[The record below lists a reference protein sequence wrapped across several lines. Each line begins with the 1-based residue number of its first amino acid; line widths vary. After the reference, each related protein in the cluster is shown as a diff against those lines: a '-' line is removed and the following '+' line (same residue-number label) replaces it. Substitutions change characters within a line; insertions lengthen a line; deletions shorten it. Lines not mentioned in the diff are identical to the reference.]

1 MILFSVINGSPQKRA
16 PIKFDEGLI
25 ARIGMDDEEAFLE
38 LYQSINQPLFAFIL
52 GLVADFHEAEDILQE
67 TYLKIRAAAHL
78 YQPQGKPMAWIF
90 TIARNLAR
98 MHFRQ
103 SQRVAD
109 ESIEDIDAEGFFSS
123 EMDHQDRIVMKNL
136 LEKLDEDERTII
148 LLHAVSGYK
157 HREIAQYLEK
167 PISTV
172 LSRYNR
178 GIKKLRK
185 ILEQAAA

>member
-16 PIKFDEGLI
+16 PIKFDESLI

-103 SQRVAD
+103 SQRVTD
-109 ESIEDIDAEGFFSS
+109 ESIEDIDAEGLFSS

>member
-16 PIKFDEGLI
+16 PIKFDESLI

-109 ESIEDIDAEGFFSS
+109 ESIEDIDAEGLFSS

>member
-1 MILFSVINGSPQKRA
+1 MILFTVINGSPPKRA
-16 PIKFDEGLI
+16 PIKLDESLI

-38 LYQSINQPLFAFIL
+38 LYQNINQPLFAFIL
-52 GLVADFHEAEDILQE
+52 GLVADFHEAQDILQE
-67 TYLKIRAAAHL
+67 TYLKIRSAAHL

-109 ESIEDIDAEGFFSS
+109 ESIEDVDAEALFSS
-123 EMDHQDRIVMKNL
+123 ELDQQDRIVMKNL

-157 HREIAQYLEK
+157 HREISQYLEK
-167 PISTV
+167 PLSTV

>member
-1 MILFSVINGSPQKRA
+1 MILFTVIDGSPQRRA
-16 PIKFDEGLI
+16 PIKFDEDLI
-25 ARIGMDDEEAFLE
+25 ARIGMDDKEAFLE
-38 LYQSINQPLFAFIL
+38 LYQSINQPLFAYIL
-52 GLVADFHEAEDILQE
+52 GLVADVNEAQDILQE
-67 TYLKIRAAAHL
+67 TYLKIRSAAHL
-78 YQPQGKPMAWIF
+78 YQAQGKPMAWIF

-103 SQRVAD
+103 SQRVVD
-109 ESIEDIDAEGFFSS
+109 ESIEDVDAEALFSS
-123 EMDHQDRIVMKNL
+123 ELDQQDRIVMKNL

-157 HREIAQYLEK
+157 HREISQYLEK
-167 PISTV
+167 PLSTV

>member
-1 MILFSVINGSPQKRA
+1 MILFTVINGSPPKRA
-16 PIKFDEGLI
+16 PIKLDESLI

-38 LYQSINQPLFAFIL
+38 LYQNINQPLFAFIL
-52 GLVADFHEAEDILQE
+52 GLVADFHEAQDILQE

-109 ESIEDIDAEGFFSS
+109 ESIEDVDAEALFSS
-123 EMDHQDRIVMKNL
+123 ELDQQDRIVMKNL

-157 HREIAQYLEK
+157 HREISQYLEK
-167 PISTV
+167 PLSTV

>member
-16 PIKFDEGLI
+16 PIKFDESLI

-38 LYQSINQPLFAFIL
+38 LYQNINQPLFAFIL
-52 GLVADFHEAEDILQE
+52 GLVADFHEAQDILQE
-67 TYLKIRAAAHL
+67 TYLKIRSAAHL

-109 ESIEDIDAEGFFSS
+109 ESIEDVDAEALFSS
-123 EMDHQDRIVMKNL
+123 ELDQQDRIVMKNL

-157 HREIAQYLEK
+157 HREISQYLEK
-167 PISTV
+167 PLSTV

>member
-16 PIKFDEGLI
+16 PIKFDESLI

>member
-1 MILFSVINGSPQKRA
+1 MILFTVINGSPPKRA
-16 PIKFDEGLI
+16 PIKLDESLI

-38 LYQSINQPLFAFIL
+38 LYQNINQPLFAFIL
-52 GLVADFHEAEDILQE
+52 GLVADFHEAQDILQE
-67 TYLKIRAAAHL
+67 TYLKIRSAAHL
-78 YQPQGKPMAWIF
+78 YQAQGKPMAWIF

-109 ESIEDIDAEGFFSS
+109 ESIEDVDAEALFSS
-123 EMDHQDRIVMKNL
+123 ELDQQDRIVMKNL

-157 HREIAQYLEK
+157 HREISQYLEK
-167 PISTV
+167 PLSTV

>member
-1 MILFSVINGSPQKRA
+1 MILFTVIDGSPQRRA
-16 PIKFDEGLI
+16 PIKFDEDLI
-25 ARIGMDDEEAFLE
+25 ARIGMDDKEAFLE
-38 LYQSINQPLFAFIL
+38 LYQSINQPLFAYIL
-52 GLVADFHEAEDILQE
+52 GLVADVNEAQDILQE
-67 TYLKIRAAAHL
+67 TYLKIRSAAHL
-78 YQPQGKPMAWIF
+78 YQAQGKPMAWIF

-109 ESIEDIDAEGFFSS
+109 ESIEDVDAEALFSS
-123 EMDHQDRIVMKNL
+123 ELDQQYRIVMKNL

-157 HREIAQYLEK
+157 HREISQYLEK
-167 PISTV
+167 PLSTV

-185 ILEQAAA
+185 ILEQATA

>member
-16 PIKFDEGLI
+16 PIKFDESLI

-103 SQRVAD
+103 SQRDAD
-109 ESIEDIDAEGFFSS
+109 ESIEDIDAEGLFSS

-148 LLHAVSGYK
+148 LLHTVSGYK
-157 HREIAQYLEK
+157 HREIAQNLEK

>member
-16 PIKFDEGLI
+16 PIKFDESLI

-167 PISTV
+167 PLSTV

>member
-16 PIKFDEGLI
+16 PIKFDESLI

-52 GLVADFHEAEDILQE
+52 GLVADFHEAQDILQE
-67 TYLKIRAAAHL
+67 TYLKIRSAAHL
-78 YQPQGKPMAWIF
+78 YQAQGKPMAWIF

>member
-16 PIKFDEGLI
+16 PIKFDESLI

-38 LYQSINQPLFAFIL
+38 LYQSINKPLFAFIL

-109 ESIEDIDAEGFFSS
+109 ESIEDIDAEGLFSS

>member
-16 PIKFDEGLI
+16 PIKFDESLI

-109 ESIEDIDAEGFFSS
+109 ESIEDIDAEGLFSS
-123 EMDHQDRIVMKNL
+123 EMDYQDRIVMKNL

-167 PISTV
+167 PLSTV

>member
-16 PIKFDEGLI
+16 PIKFDESLI

-109 ESIEDIDAEGFFSS
+109 ESIEDIDAEGLFSS
-123 EMDHQDRIVMKNL
+123 EMDYQDRIVMKNL